1 MYIYV
6 ARLKRSAMGGIL
18 QVAVISLLVLVCHG
32 NPKEIRSRQISAVDN
47 YDDEVYKILIKLCK
61 GTFHVPVAKRTAT
74 QKSTIIRYWR
84 NRESYSVE
92 KADGSLKLL
101 FNGKP
106 VVKKSELKS
115 LVTSEFK
122 HCKGIGSRK
131 LKHRLNQRFSGFS
144 EPCVNKILSKSK
156 LNQMSNARFNNKV
169 IIRPIRASAVQMV
182 LRILKVKSEDGDVN
196 TQDGDGVVDTED
208 GDGVVD
214 TENGDG
220 IVDTED
226 GDEHVNVV
234 DIDGGVN
241 TQSEDGGEIWRMEME
256 M

>member
-169 IIRPIRASAVQMV
+169 IIRPIRASAVQIRHQIDLIDLRTNAVSLQGKVYNYV
-182 LRILKVKSEDGDVN
+182 LTIQDVFSRYIWLRPLERKKSFHVAHKTKH
-196 TQDGDGVVDTED
+196 TQKK
-208 GDGVVD
+208 
-214 TENGDG
+214 
-220 IVDTED
+220 
-226 GDEHVNVV
+226 
-234 DIDGGVN
+234 
-241 TQSEDGGEIWRMEME
+241 
-256 M
+256 